1 MTSEPFTALD
11 PDASIEERIAEI
23 SERILDARR
32 VQWNASQMNDARG
45 VFATERILDGLYA
58 ERDALVAQLMAN
70 PNYPGSPTHY

>member
-1 MTSEPFTALD
+1 
-11 PDASIEERIAEI
+11 
-23 SERILDARR
+23 
-32 VQWNASQMNDARG
+32 